1 MIAMRYRVYVC
12 RDQDKSRLISALKY
26 CFTFHVF
33 PVEIHRN
40 WNIHLARRKSR
51 IHVNTLRT
59 LTHGLKFF
67 FINSKSSGKSNEY
80 AGYII

>member
-26 CFTFHVF
+26 CFHVF

-51 IHVNTLRT
+51 THVNPLRT
-59 LTHGLKFF
+59 FSEYKRMVLNFF
-67 FINSKSSGKSNEY
+67 FY
-80 AGYII
+80 